1 MVDNQRQGL
10 VKKQTLTEAEVAEIE
25 QLATLCNSHEDLY
38 LNFGWLRGRTAEGE
52 VNDFLYYANDAL
64 VGYLNVSSYGTKEKE
79 LTGMVHP
86 EYRRKGIFRMLLAA
100 AKEECLQRGV
110 QKVLLVCEHASASG
124 LAFAAATG
132 AQHEFSEHAMV
143 LGMFQEKGLV
153 DERLQIRQA
162 DANDTEALISIT
174 TTDFSNAEEAKLYV
188 IDFVQRLNQ
197 RFYLAVFG
205 EKPIGCLRLDEME
218 EEVGIYGFVV
228 HPDYRGRGYGRQ
240 LLEAVIRVLQ
250 AESQKRITLEVETD
264 NLNAFGLY
272 RSCGFQVKTTYDYY
286 GMSVHAEK

>member
-1 MVDNQRQGL
+1 MLVDNQRQGL
-10 VKKQTLTEAEVAEIE
+10 AKKQTLTEAEVAEIE
-25 QLATLCNSHEDLY
+25 QLAALCNNYEDLH
-38 LNFGWLRGRTAEGE
+38 LDFGWLRSRTAEA
-52 VNDFLYYANDAL
+52 NDFLYYANGILA
-64 VGYLNVSSYGTKEKE
+64 GYLNISSYGTREKE

-110 QKVLLVCEHASASG
+110 QKVLLVCEHTSASG
-124 LAFAAATG
+124 LAFAAAMG

-143 LGMFQEKGLV
+143 LGLFQEKGEV
-153 DERLQIRQA
+153 DEWLQIRQA
-162 DANDTEALISIT
+162 DVNETEALISIMA
-174 TTDFSNAEEAKLYV
+174 TDLSTVEEAKSYV
-188 IDFVQRLNQ
+188 MDFVQQPNQ

-205 EKPIGCLRLDEME
+205 EQPIGCLRLDEME
-218 EEVGIYGFVV
+218 DEVGIYGFVV

-240 LLEAVIRVLQ
+240 LLEAVIPVLQ

-286 GMSVHAEK
+286 AVNVH